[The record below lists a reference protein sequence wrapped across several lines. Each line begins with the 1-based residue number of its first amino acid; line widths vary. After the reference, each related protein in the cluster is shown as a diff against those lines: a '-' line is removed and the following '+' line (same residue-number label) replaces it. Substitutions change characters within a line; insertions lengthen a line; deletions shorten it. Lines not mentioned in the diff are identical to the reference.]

1 MTTMPGPRL
10 PFTEAIISESLE
22 DAAIPGV
29 VVEVDPEE
37 ADDLGAFREDAVD
50 DATAW
55 DANADL

>member
-1 MTTMPGPRL
+1 MTPMPGPRL
-10 PFTEAIISESLE
+10 PFTEVIIAETLD

-29 VVEVDPEE
+29 IVEVDPEE

-50 DATAW
+50 DAAAW

>member
-10 PFTEAIISESLE
+10 PFTDAIISETLE

-29 VVEVDPEE
+29 IVEVDPQE
-37 ADDLGAFREDAVD
+37 ADDLGAFLEDAVD
-50 DATAW
+50 DAAAW